1 MALNPPSTTLADL
14 RPPDRHRLLT
24 SERRRLT
31 LDILEGTGT
40 AVDLEELGRGIVAR
54 EDGIDAVDEE
64 AVLRVA
70 IALHHVHLPLI
81 AEMGVLEYDPTTRVV
96 RSS

>member
-1 MALNPPSTTLADL
+1 MAPNAASTTLADL
-14 RPPDRHRLLT
+14 RPPDRHRLLM

-40 AVDLEELGRGIVAR
+40 SIELEELARGIVAR
-54 EDGIDAVDEE
+54 EDGIDAVDED
-64 AVLRVA
+64 AILHVA
-70 IALHHVHLPLI
+70 ITLHHNHLPFI
-81 AEMGVLEYDPTTRVV
+81 AETGILEYDPVGRVV